1 MDLHEHQ
8 AKERFARYGIPV
20 AQGHVAATAAAAAAA
35 AGRLGGPVVVK
46 AQALTGGRGK
56 AGGVRLCRSAAEAR
70 AAAQDILGMRIG
82 GHTVRTVLV
91 DPAAEIQGELYLAV
105 TNDRAA
111 RRPLIMASAAGGMDI
126 ETVNRE
132 TPELILRTHVDP
144 QIGLRDYQIAGLAS
158 GLANAPGSAM
168 PAAKLP
174 PDLWRPF
181 TAVAR
186 GLYECFRASDATLCE
201 INPLA
206 IVREGDGHVLRA
218 LDGKMS
224 VDDNALF
231 RQADIEGLRDASAE
245 PSGETDA
252 RAAGINYVKLDG
264 QIGCMVNGAGLAMAT
279 MDLVGHFGAA
289 HGIGP
294 ANFLDVSGG
303 ASAQQVAAGLRII
316 LSDADVRAVLINI
329 FGGITRGDEVA
340 RGIMAALEEVSANL
354 PMTIRLAGT
363 NHQEGMRLLAEAGL
377 ANVTVAQ
384 SLQAAARAAVEA
396 ARSG

>member
-1 MDLHEHQ
+1 MDLHEFQ
-8 AKERFARYGIPV
+8 AKECFERHGIPV
-20 AQGHVAATAAAAAAA
+20 ARGQTAATAGQAAEAAE
-35 AGRLGGPVVVK
+35 RLRPPVVVK
-46 AQALTGGRGK
+46 AQVLTGGRGK
-56 AGGVRLCRSAAEAR
+56 AGGVKLCRSAAEAR
-70 AAAQDILGMRIG
+70 AAAQEILGMDIR

-91 DPAAEIQGELYLAV
+91 DPAADIRGELYLAV

-126 ETVNRE
+126 EAVNRE
-132 TPELILRTHVDP
+132 TPESILRTHVDP

-158 GLANAPGSAM
+158 GLA
-168 PAAKLP
+168 
-174 PDLWRPF
+174 R
-181 TAVAR
+181 AR
-186 GLYECFRASDATLCE
+186 GTALPAGLRHPFAALARSLYDCFRATDATLCE

-206 IVREGDGHVLRA
+206 VVAEDGGLALRA

-224 VDDNALF
+224 IDDNALF
-231 RQADIEGLRDASAE
+231 RQGGLAELRDASAE
-245 PSGETDA
+245 PAGEAEA
-252 RAAGINYVKLDG
+252 RASGINYVKLDG

-279 MDLVGHFGAA
+279 MDLVGHFGGA

-303 ASAQQVAAGLRII
+303 ASAQQVATGLRII
-316 LSDADVRAVLINI
+316 LSDASVRAVLINI

-340 RGIMAALEEVSANL
+340 RGIMAALEEVPTAL

-363 NHQEGMRLLAEAGL
+363 NHEEGMRLLEEAGL

-384 SLQAAARAAVEA
+384 SLQAAAQAAVDA